1 MKTTYVFIACLFMV
15 CCNAAKAQTVNLP
28 FTEEKWDM
36 KDADIARENFQGKE
50 CMLIKTGAII
60 SKGVDLR
67 DGTIEF
73 DMNFTDGRGFP
84 GIGFR
89 VADINNMEMF
99 YVRPHQSGNP
109 DAAQY
114 TPVFN
119 NQAGWQLYHGEG
131 YSAALPL
138 QPGKWHHVK
147 IDVHGLEAEIYF
159 NDMSKPLIRVTELK
173 RDWKG
178 GSLFLANG
186 GLPTRFANVQYTAKT
201 AATPIA
207 KSIPA
212 NGTDG
217 WITRYQV
224 SQQLNRSFFG
234 DKKMISPSMKSAIS
248 WSAQSTEPS
257 ATLNLSKF
265 TRANDT
271 GNVMIARVVI
281 RSEEDQLKGIAF
293 GFSDYVV
300 VYLND
305 RVLYTGADNFRSRDY
320 RYLGTIGL
328 FDMLFLPLKK
338 GDNELWFVVSEDFGG
353 WGVKAKLE
361 NMEKIS
367 LR

>member
-1 MKTTYVFIACLFMV
+1 MKTIFVLTACLLMV
-15 CCNAAKAQTVNLP
+15 CCNAVKAQSISLP
-28 FTEEKWDM
+28 FTDDKWNM
-36 KDADIARENFQGKE
+36 KDAGIERENFQGKE
-50 CMLIKTGAII
+50 CVLIKTGAII
-60 SKGVDLR
+60 SKGVGLR
-67 DGTIEF
+67 DGIIEF

-84 GIGFR
+84 GMGFR
-89 VADINNMEMF
+89 VADEKNMEMF

-109 DAAQY
+109 DATQY

-131 YSAALPL
+131 YSAAVPL
-138 QPGKWHHVK
+138 QPNQWHHVK

-159 NDMSKPLIRVTELK
+159 NDMSKPLMRLTELK
-173 RDWKG
+173 RDWKAG
-178 GSLFLANG
+178 DLFLGNG
-186 GLPTRFANVQYTAKT
+186 GLPTRFANVQYTIKT
-201 AATPIA
+201 AATPVA

-224 SQQLNRSFFG
+224 SQQLDRSFFDG
-234 DKKMISPSMKSAIS
+234 KKIITASMKSALT
-248 WSAQSTEPS
+248 WSSQNTEPS
-257 ATLNLSKF
+257 GTINLSRF
-265 TRANDT
+265 TKANDS

-281 RSEEDQLKGIAF
+281 RSDEDQLKGIAF

-305 RVLYTGADNFRSRDY
+305 RALYTGADNFRSRDY

-338 GDNELWFVVSEDFGG
+338 GDNEVWFVLSEDFGG

-361 NMEKIS
+361 DMEKIS